1 MKYRLKFGL
10 YILILG
16 SLLPFAS
23 SASAPQASR
32 SDEDV
37 LVTSGD
43 IGRRGGHLLAS
54 LHSDPKTLN
63 PVTALD
69 VPSKQVIGLL
79 GADLIHIDAYT
90 QHTEAALAKSW
101 KASGAGT
108 HYTLDLRHGVR
119 FSDGHPFDADDVVFS
134 FKVYQDEKVH
144 SPQRDLLEVAGKPIQ
159 VRKSG
164 PYQVDF
170 ELPQPYAA
178 AERLFDSVR
187 ILPRH
192 LLERAYEEGK
202 ISEVWGTASDPSQI
216 AGLGPFRLKQYVPGQ
231 QIVLERNPFYWKADK
246 AGNRLPYLDEIAF
259 LIVPT
264 ADAEVIRFQAGDV
277 DVISRVSADNYA
289 TLEQGQR
296 ARDYQLYDAGPGL
309 EYNFLV
315 FNLNDLSSKHL
326 PDIGR
331 KQEWFRRVEFR
342 QAVSAAID
350 RESIVRLVYQGRAT
364 PLWDQVTPGNKLWM
378 NAATPQ
384 PPRSLAKAADLL
396 RSAGFARREDGV
408 LVDAHGQ
415 PVEFSILTN
424 PSNAQRTKIATI
436 IQDDLAQLGMQ
447 VRIVPLEFQAVMA
460 RIFDSYDYEASVL
473 GLVSG
478 DADPNP
484 EINVWT
490 SGGATHVWA
499 LSETLPLP
507 GWQTEINRLMREQTT
522 ILDYRKRKE
531 AYDRVQELV
540 AQFDPVVCVVSPHV
554 LVAAKNTVGGFKPAV
569 MGDYALWNA
578 DRLFRIDILRKR

>member
-396 RSAGFARREDGV
+396 RSAGFTRREDGV

>member
-1 MKYRLKFGL
+1 
-10 YILILG
+10 
-16 SLLPFAS
+16 
-23 SASAPQASR
+23 
-32 SDEDV
+32 
-37 LVTSGD
+37 
-43 IGRRGGHLLAS
+43 
-54 LHSDPKTLN
+54 
-63 PVTALD
+63 
-69 VPSKQVIGLL
+69 
-79 GADLIHIDAYT
+79 
-90 QHTEAALAKSW
+90 
-101 KASGAGT
+101 
-108 HYTLDLRHGVR
+108 
-119 FSDGHPFDADDVVFS
+119 
-134 FKVYQDEKVH
+134 
-144 SPQRDLLEVAGKPIQ
+144 
-159 VRKSG
+159 
-164 PYQVDF
+164 
-170 ELPQPYAA
+170 
-178 AERLFDSVR
+178 
-187 ILPRH
+187 
-192 LLERAYEEGK
+192 
-202 ISEVWGTASDPSQI
+202 
-216 AGLGPFRLKQYVPGQ
+216 
-231 QIVLERNPFYWKADK
+231 
-246 AGNRLPYLDEIAF
+246 
-259 LIVPT
+259 
-264 ADAEVIRFQAGDV
+264 
-277 DVISRVSADNYA
+277 
-289 TLEQGQR
+289 
-296 ARDYQLYDAGPGL
+296 
-309 EYNFLV
+309 
-315 FNLNDLSSKHL
+315 
-326 PDIGR
+326 
-331 KQEWFRRVEFR
+331 
-342 QAVSAAID
+342 
-350 RESIVRLVYQGRAT
+350 
-364 PLWDQVTPGNKLWM
+364 
-378 NAATPQ
+378 
-384 PPRSLAKAADLL
+384 
-396 RSAGFARREDGV
+396 V